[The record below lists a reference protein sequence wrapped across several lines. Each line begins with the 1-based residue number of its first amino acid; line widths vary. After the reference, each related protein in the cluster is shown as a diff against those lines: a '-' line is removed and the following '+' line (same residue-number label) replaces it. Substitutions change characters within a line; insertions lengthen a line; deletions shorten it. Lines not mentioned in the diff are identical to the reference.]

1 MRAHRGGRLVAS
13 IARHALPPRSV
24 VGGLESIPVA
34 TCAKTPGRAPTSS
47 TMATRFA
54 ATRVPLS
61 ARRPGELRPCKLAP
75 ASRAERPTRSPAHCP
90 SASCPLVRTGGRAN
104 LSCPR
109 HIGVRCIPQLVAPID
124 ARVGGLHPR
133 DERSRH
139 LDSGWSRPHGR
150 TPAWPMILRHCG
162 ICIHIED

>member
-13 IARHALPPRSV
+13 IARHALPPRSA

-90 SASCPLVRTGGRAN
+90 CASCWQVRTGGRAN

-109 HIGVRCIPQLVAPID
+109 HRSPMHTYHSSSRRLMLESAAFTLAMSARATSTPVESASWAHPGLANDFAP
-124 ARVGGLHPR
+124 AA
-133 DERSRH
+133 EFAF
-139 LDSGWSRPHGR
+139 
-150 TPAWPMILRHCG
+150 T
-162 ICIHIED
+162 